1 VTIPPPARYTSLATA
16 ARLVAALAYAPSSSG
31 PRPGSSNT
39 AAVTGQPAASER
51 SRTGASG
58 PGGAGGGVVGGEGTE
73 TVVAGGAVVAG
84 AVVVTGAGAVVVA
97 GSVLVVATAV
107 DVVVAGVVVP
117 VIGPSAGAVA
127 APTAKSTTPTA
138 PAISFRD
145 GITLIMS
152 PFSADGG

>member
-1 VTIPPPARYTSLATA
+1 
-16 ARLVAALAYAPSSSG
+16 
-31 PRPGSSNT
+31 
-39 AAVTGQPAASER
+39 
-51 SRTGASG
+51 
-58 PGGAGGGVVGGEGTE
+58 VVGGEGTE